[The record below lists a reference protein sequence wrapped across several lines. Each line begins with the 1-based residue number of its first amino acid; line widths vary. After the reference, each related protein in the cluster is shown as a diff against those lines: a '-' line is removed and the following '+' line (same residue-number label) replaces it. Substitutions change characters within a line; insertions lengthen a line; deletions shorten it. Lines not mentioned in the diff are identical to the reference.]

1 MLHSHTVCGGLVTC
15 THTHTHLYVS
25 LPWPKWKHV
34 CLCVRVL
41 PPITAHPSRLPV
53 DIARTAEF
61 VSGVEAGRRS
71 DAGVGGLLYTG
82 PPSSSC
88 QINPSLAEW
97 FGERDIPPS
106 LTLSLSAFS
115 PPLSVCLSVWA
126 SSRSHTSQQQTQKA
140 TPGLHLPTGHEQ
152 HCHLENPL
160 LYLWYFWRW
169 GHFSVS
175 APDPNMSSF
184 SFFPPILWK
193 CSNCEVKSGP
203 SLVCLFVFLLYVSDC
218 KSNPDAVAS
227 AEGLH
232 VTHAHG
238 STYAHTHAQVN
249 VAHKCR

>member
-34 CLCVRVL
+34 RLCVRVL

-115 PPLSVCLSVWA
+115 PPLSVCLSVSA

-184 SFFPPILWK
+184 SFLSSYFVEMLQLWGKVWPIISLFI
-193 CSNCEVKSGP
+193 CVSSVRVGLQIKSRCCG
-203 SLVCLFVFLLYVSDC
+203 
-218 KSNPDAVAS
+218 
-227 AEGLH
+227 
-232 VTHAHG
+232 
-238 STYAHTHAQVN
+238 
-249 VAHKCR
+249 